1 MVKTMNILI
10 IGCGQLG
17 ARLANVLDS
26 QNHDISII
34 GSEQALLSNL
44 SDDFDGVSIPGSP
57 IDADV
62 MKSAGIEGCD
72 YVICATESDNANI
85 MAAQIVKNIFKIE
98 NVFVRVLDPIKCKF
112 YKEMGLL
119 TISPTSIVFEAMYSK
134 IFNKETDRIVNCG
147 KSSLNITTVSY
158 ERWMKG
164 KTLLNVE
171 FLNEHKLIGFLDEKD
186 ILTLYTKNNENT
198 KIEKT
203 FKLIYTT
210 ILN

>member
-1 MVKTMNILI
+1 MNILI

-44 SDDFDGVSIPGSP
+44 DDDFDGISIPGSP
-57 IDADV
+57 IDSDV

-85 MAAQIVKNIFKIE
+85 MAAQIIKNTFKIE
-98 NVFVRVLDPIKCKF
+98 NVFVRVLDPVKCEI
-112 YKEMGLL
+112 YKEMGLS
-119 TISPTSIVFEAMYSK
+119 TISPTSIVFETIYSK
-134 IFNKETDRIVNCG
+134 IFNSETDRIVNCG
-147 KSSLNITTVSY
+147 KSSLNITTIPY
-158 ERWMKG
+158 DRWMKD
-164 KTLLNVE
+164 KNLSDME
-171 FLNEHKLIGFLDEKD
+171 FLDEHKLIGFLNEKN
-186 ILTLYTKNNENT
+186 ILKLYNKNYENV
-198 KIEKT
+198 KMLKT
-203 FKLIYTT
+203 YKLVYVK